1 MKLKRRDVLY
11 GLAGLSI
18 PLIASSCAGGNSNS
32 TEQATGIENIAAE
45 QTASRIVRIGYQ
57 KTTDLDLLRTR
68 GELDRRLQE
77 LGASI
82 EWLLFQSGPPMLEAM
97 NAGSLDFGGIGDAPP
112 IFAQAAGGE
121 FYYVSVIPYGPE
133 TQDIIVPE
141 NSPIQTPAD
150 LRGKKVALQ
159 RGSSAH
165 YLLLRVLEEAGI
177 PVNEVEV
184 VSLSPADARGAFEQG
199 SVDAWSIWDP
209 FLAVAQQEGNI
220 RELKV
225 GRERRTFLLS
235 TRSFTENH
243 PDLLRTILEATE
255 ENGEWALQNQEEL
268 AEQFARETDLPKDI
282 MAVVNDRRNWIP
294 EAVNEQ
300 VQTEQQSVADAFY
313 SAQIIPRE
321 IPVKEAFLP
330 AEEYAKISPF

>member
-18 PLIASSCAGGNSNS
+18 PLIASSCAGGGSNS
-32 TEQATGIENIAAE
+32 TEQATTGNATAE
-45 QTASRIVRIGYQ
+45 QTDSRIVRIGYQ

-77 LGASI
+77 LGSSV
-82 EWLLFQSGPPMLEAM
+82 EWSLFQSGPPMLEAM

-133 TQDIIVPE
+133 TQDIIVPA
-141 NSPIQTPAD
+141 NSSIQSPAD

-235 TRSFTENH
+235 ARSFTENH
-243 PDLLRTILEATE
+243 PDLLQAILEATE

-268 AEQFARETDLPKDI
+268 AEQFARETGLPTDI
-282 MAVVNDRRNWIP
+282 MAIVNDRRNWIP
-294 EAVNEQ
+294 EAVNQQ

-313 SAQIIPRE
+313 TAQIIPRE
-321 IPVKEAFLP
+321 IQVKEAFLP

>member
-11 GLAGLSI
+11 GLAGLTL
-18 PLIASSCAGGNSNS
+18 PLIASSCAGDSSIS
-32 TEQATGIENIAAE
+32 TEQAAGSDTAE
-45 QTASRIVRIGYQ
+45 AGQLASTTVRIGYQ
-57 KTTDLDLLRTR
+57 RTTDLDLLRTR

-77 LGASI
+77 LDSAV
-82 EWLLFQSGPPMLEAM
+82 EWSLFQSGPPMLEAM

-121 FYYVSVIPYGPE
+121 FYYVSVIPYSSE
-133 TQDIIVPE
+133 TQDIIVPQ
-141 NSPIQTPAD
+141 NSLIQSAAD

-165 YLLLRVLEEAGI
+165 YLLLRVLEAEGI

-209 FLAVAQQEGNI
+209 FLAVAQQRGNI

-225 GRERRTFLLS
+225 GQERRTFLLAS
-235 TRSFTENH
+235 RSFTRNH
-243 PDLLRTILEATE
+243 ADLLRIILEATE
-255 ENGEWALQNQEEL
+255 ENGEWALQNREEL
-268 AEQFARETDLPKDI
+268 AEQFARETNLPKDI
-282 MAVVNDRRNWIP
+282 MAIVNDRRNWIP

-300 VQTEQQSVADAFY
+300 VQVEQQSVADAFY
-313 SAQIIPRE
+313 KAQIIPKA
-321 IPVKEAFLP
+321 IQVKEAFLP
-330 AEEYAKISPF
+330 TDDYAKISPF

>member
-11 GLAGLSI
+11 GLVGLSI
-18 PLIASSCAGGNSNS
+18 PLIASSCAGGDSNS
-32 TEQATGIENIAAE
+32 TEPATGTGNATAE
-45 QTASRIVRIGYQ
+45 PTDSRIVRIGYQ

-77 LGASI
+77 LGSSV
-82 EWLLFQSGPPMLEAM
+82 EWSLFQSGPPMLEAM

-133 TQDIIVPE
+133 TQDIIVPA
-141 NSPIQTPAD
+141 NSSIQSPAD

-235 TRSFTENH
+235 ARSFTENH
-243 PDLLRTILEATE
+243 PDLLQAILEATKA
-255 ENGEWALQNQEEL
+255 NGEWALQNQEEL
-268 AEQFARETDLPKDI
+268 AEQFARETGLPKDI
-282 MAVVNDRRNWIP
+282 MAIVNDRRNWVP
-294 EAVNEQ
+294 EAVNQQ

-313 SAQIIPRE
+313 TAQIIPRE
-321 IPVKEAFLP
+321 IQVEEAFLP
-330 AEEYAKISPF
+330 ADEYAKISPF

>member
-11 GLAGLSI
+11 GLAGLAI
-18 PLIASSCAGGNSNS
+18 PLIASSCGDSS
-32 TEQATGIENIAAE
+32 TSTGQANPGTETSEQGQSSAT
-45 QTASRIVRIGYQ
+45 IVRIGYQ

-77 LGASI
+77 LGSTV
-82 EWLLFQSGPPMLEAM
+82 EWSLFQSGPPMLEAM

-141 NSPIQTPAD
+141 NSSIQSPAD

-209 FLAVAQQEGNI
+209 FLAVAQQAGNI

-225 GRERRTFLLS
+225 GRERRTFLLAS
-235 TRSFTENH
+235 RSFTENQ
-243 PDLLRTILEATE
+243 PDLLRAILEATK
-255 ENGEWALQNQEEL
+255 ENGEWALQNREEL
-268 AEQFARETDLPKDI
+268 AEQFARETGLPKDI
-282 MAVVNDRRNWIP
+282 MAIVNDRRNWKP
-294 EAVNEQ
+294 EPVNEQ
-300 VQTEQQSVADAFY
+300 VQIEQQRVADAFY
-313 SAQIIPRE
+313 MAGIIPRK
-321 IPVKEAFLP
+321 IQVKEAFLP
-330 AEEYAKISPF
+330 TDEYAKFAPF